1 MLRLFLTIAMLLAL
15 AMPSMA
21 DDTAEALVERW
32 YAALIAADR
41 AQFNDLLTNDATIV
55 LEDIELEQNK
65 QEFLNSLGE
74 WENAA
79 KGATIRHRFGAMEN
93 GKLTAF
99 VCYQFPESTTY
110 TRELFTFRD
119 GKVSGSTQGSLG
131 ETCEG
136 F

>member
-79 KGATIRHRFGAMEN
+79 KAPPYGT
-93 GKLTAF
+93 
-99 VCYQFPESTTY
+99 
-110 TRELFTFRD
+110 
-119 GKVSGSTQGSLG
+119 VSVQWRMAS
-131 ETCEG
+131 
-136 F
+136 